1 MFSLGMFAT
10 RCSSPPLLIIV
21 YIVCYR
27 KSYNTIL
34 SLKGCDWTV
43 DSLEQL
49 GDGVQPQISIEELLL
64 CEDIIRNDER
74 VIQLAKAVG
83 QSYIVADTAS
93 GY

>member
-1 MFSLGMFAT
+1 MS
-10 RCSSPPLLIIV
+10 R
-21 YIVCYR
+21 R
-27 KSYNTIL
+27 KSYNTVL
-34 SLKGCDWTV
+34 SLKGSDWAV

-83 QSYIVADTAS
+83 QSYMAADFRV
-93 GY
+93 GILNGMILCRR

>member
-1 MFSLGMFAT
+1 MFSLGMFAIPYLFT
-10 RCSSPPLLIIV
+10 PWLIIT
-21 YIVCYR
+21 YALCHR
-27 KSYNTIL
+27 KSYNTVL

-83 QSYIVADTAS
+83 QSYTVADTAS